1 MKPFNTLFYFFMGCT
16 LFFCACNSVSNNN
29 ELKATD
35 SLLTLPFFNQPDWT
49 PEWINETDTGYND
62 IHTIPSFS
70 FLDQNGKVIDENL
83 VNGKIYIA
91 NFFFTTCPSICPKMT
106 RCFKIIQDSIANMQ
120 HVEIVSFSVMP
131 WVDSVNKLKVYGE
144 QNNIN
149 PTKWHLLT
157 GDKSIIYALGRASFF
172 ADNNKLSD
180 TSSFIHTDKMYLIDN
195 QNRIRGVY
203 NATKVDDIARVLA
216 DIKILKKDI

>member
-1 MKPFNTLFYFFMGCT
+1 MVLYLRRIACPLLVKLLAVFFI
-16 LFFCACNSVSNNN
+16 LNISSCNIFSNNESLPYYN
-29 ELKATD
+29 TQDLTPTWNPRNGHQIAYFNLKDQTGNKFGSD
-35 SLLTLPFFNQPDWT
+35 SLT
-49 PEWINETDTGYND
+49 
-62 IHTIPSFS
+62 
-70 FLDQNGKVIDENL
+70 
-83 VNGKIYIA
+83 GKIYIA

-106 RCFKIIQDSIANMQ
+106 KCFKIIQDSIANMQ

>member
-1 MKPFNTLFYFFMGCT
+1 MVLYLRRIACPLLVKLLAVFFI
-16 LFFCACNSVSNNN
+16 LNISSCNIFSNNESLPYYN
-29 ELKATD
+29 TQDLTPTWNPRNGHQIAYFNLKDQTGNKFGSD
-35 SLLTLPFFNQPDWT
+35 SLT
-49 PEWINETDTGYND
+49 
-62 IHTIPSFS
+62 
-70 FLDQNGKVIDENL
+70 
-83 VNGKIYIA
+83 GKIYIA

>member
-1 MKPFNTLFYFFMGCT
+1 MVLYLRRIACPLLVKLLAVFFI
-16 LFFCACNSVSNNN
+16 LNISSCNIFSNNESLPYYN
-29 ELKATD
+29 TQDLTPTWSPRNGHQIAYFNLKDQTGNKFGSD
-35 SLLTLPFFNQPDWT
+35 SLT
-49 PEWINETDTGYND
+49 
-62 IHTIPSFS
+62 
-70 FLDQNGKVIDENL
+70 
-83 VNGKIYIA
+83 GKIYIA

-106 RCFKIIQDSIANMQ
+106 KCFKIIQDSIANMQ